1 MQKQNISS
9 PSLKSNPR
17 PYHKSSNQPSIEK
30 SFLKKSNSN
39 TKTLKTDELSIRKL
53 FKESANRTQNLDY
66 RDFVEIETN
75 RDDFLNKFQ
84 DFLMNFKIIFIFT
97 GFFLGLAVIQTI
109 FLNEFQENSHEFQEI
124 VAFVRIAIIV
134 MILMIETMIW
144 RKIND
149 RKRRYNTNFEVFMI
163 VAVFVLIFQM
173 FSDFFLLDYSK
184 IAYFSLGFS
193 CFFISSFMNFK
204 PFLAFILQIMIFLL
218 VIINKYKEF
227 KNIQSVVFSSIIIIT
242 IILNYWLINSKSIKE
257 KLKTNEIHQSNENK
271 HFYKSFLNLFPDGL
285 AFIGQD
291 LDLEYANKSFM
302 GFFNNLNQKLD
313 FKNQLKNLKNL
324 NFEEK
329 EKKINRMTVSLAFGT
344 KNEPET
350 EEKNKDKMKESEDK
364 ISNFSIE
371 VKKANIKSYKTLK
384 SSYNKMNTLRSKTN
398 KSLSFINKKLKSKKA
413 IPTSTGSFLQILTK
427 KDSIY
432 EKSPNSP
439 KTGRLLHTDQEGDF
453 LESMIFGQVKKVDF
467 SKFSLHLPNILLS
480 NHRNLLEAVKTTL
493 EKMKVFKERKKD
505 LSRFNSDFNSILL
518 FKTLLDSKSLE
529 IRIIPIFYQDEP
541 KLIISLN
548 DCTDLMTIE
557 LLKRTDEYKNILM
570 SYVSHELRTPLNG
583 MLAMIESLKERV
595 SAEINEQFIDPS
607 LSCGRNLLYLI
618 NDILDFEQIR
628 KGKMRLFES
637 DFRLRNCLEDALNI
651 VRLQSHKKGLELYL
665 SIDNQIPISISTDA
679 NRLRQIVLN
688 LLGNALKFT
697 IKGSITLQ
705 VTPYKSDSHVL
716 QVKYS
721 IISNKNT
728 KFSLDFGY

>member
-1 MQKQNISS
+1 
-9 PSLKSNPR
+9 
-17 PYHKSSNQPSIEK
+17 
-30 SFLKKSNSN
+30 
-39 TKTLKTDELSIRKL
+39 
-53 FKESANRTQNLDY
+53 
-66 RDFVEIETN
+66 
-75 RDDFLNKFQ
+75 
-84 DFLMNFKIIFIFT
+84 
-97 GFFLGLAVIQTI
+97 
-109 FLNEFQENSHEFQEI
+109 
-124 VAFVRIAIIV
+124 
-134 MILMIETMIW
+134 
-144 RKIND
+144 
-149 RKRRYNTNFEVFMI
+149 
-163 VAVFVLIFQM
+163 
-173 FSDFFLLDYSK
+173 
-184 IAYFSLGFS
+184 
-193 CFFISSFMNFK
+193 
-204 PFLAFILQIMIFLL
+204 MIFLL

>member
-1 MQKQNISS
+1 
-9 PSLKSNPR
+9 
-17 PYHKSSNQPSIEK
+17 
-30 SFLKKSNSN
+30 
-39 TKTLKTDELSIRKL
+39 
-53 FKESANRTQNLDY
+53 
-66 RDFVEIETN
+66 
-75 RDDFLNKFQ
+75 
-84 DFLMNFKIIFIFT
+84 
-97 GFFLGLAVIQTI
+97 
-109 FLNEFQENSHEFQEI
+109 
-124 VAFVRIAIIV
+124 
-134 MILMIETMIW
+134 
-144 RKIND
+144 
-149 RKRRYNTNFEVFMI
+149 
-163 VAVFVLIFQM
+163 
-173 FSDFFLLDYSK
+173 
-184 IAYFSLGFS
+184 
-193 CFFISSFMNFK
+193 
-204 PFLAFILQIMIFLL
+204 
-218 VIINKYKEF
+218 
-227 KNIQSVVFSSIIIIT
+227 
-242 IILNYWLINSKSIKE
+242 
-257 KLKTNEIHQSNENK
+257 
-271 HFYKSFLNLFPDGL
+271 
-285 AFIGQD
+285 
-291 LDLEYANKSFM
+291 
-302 GFFNNLNQKLD
+302 
-313 FKNQLKNLKNL
+313 
-324 NFEEK
+324 
-329 EKKINRMTVSLAFGT
+329 
-344 KNEPET
+344 
-350 EEKNKDKMKESEDK
+350 
-364 ISNFSIE
+364 
-371 VKKANIKSYKTLK
+371 
-384 SSYNKMNTLRSKTN
+384 
-398 KSLSFINKKLKSKKA
+398 
-413 IPTSTGSFLQILTK
+413 
-427 KDSIY
+427 
-432 EKSPNSP
+432 
-439 KTGRLLHTDQEGDF
+439 
-453 LESMIFGQVKKVDF
+453 
-467 SKFSLHLPNILLS
+467 
-480 NHRNLLEAVKTTL
+480 
-493 EKMKVFKERKKD
+493 MKVFKERKKD